1 MMYISNANE
10 TPTVAAD
17 RIRTGSLLAPSDCSI
32 AQLLGTRR
40 PIDPKK
46 KFRGV
51 STNGSLQ

>member
-51 STNGSLQ
+51 STG